1 MILRSLFAAAFIV
14 VVVTAPERADSETPS
29 PSPIVRLA
37 PYKERLAKA
46 ESVKVQTDIL
56 GIGIDSS
63 LETAHAVL
71 DSLCDAAH
79 RPKEEADEAKGDEGE
94 HQGLWQ
100 LAKTDFGSVNVKADD
115 KERITYIAGF
125 LRAGKEI
132 PFHKIGEVEKA
143 PIQTDK
149 MMAWDVVRPKRP
161 LIRVIA
167 RGSEGKANSII
178 ILLVKRAP
186 DEK

>member
-1 MILRSLFAAAFIV
+1 M
-14 VVVTAPERADSETPS
+14 
-29 PSPIVRLA
+29 
-37 PYKERLAKA
+37 
-46 ESVKVQTDIL
+46 KVQTDIL

-71 DSLCDAAH
+71 DPLCDAAH
-79 RPKEEADEAKGDEGE
+79 KPKEEADEAKGDEGE
-94 HQGLWQ
+94 HIGLWQ

-115 KERITYIAGF
+115 KERITYIAGS

-132 PFHKIGEVEKA
+132 PFDKIGEVGKA

-149 MMAWDVVRPKRP
+149 MVAWDVVRPKRP

-167 RGSEGKANSII
+167 RGAEGKANSITI
-178 ILLVKRAP
+178 FLVRRAP
-186 DEK
+186 REK